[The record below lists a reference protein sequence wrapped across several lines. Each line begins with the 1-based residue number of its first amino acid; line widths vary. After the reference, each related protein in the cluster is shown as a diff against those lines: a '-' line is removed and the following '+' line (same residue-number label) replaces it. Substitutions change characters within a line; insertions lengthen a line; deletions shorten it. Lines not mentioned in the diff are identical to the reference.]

1 MKSADVLIIGA
12 GVIGLSLACE
22 LRRHGARVIVLEKH
36 QPGREASWASAGMI
50 SHCEAGPHPLF
61 RRLAKAS
68 AELWPSFAAA
78 VQNESGVSVDL
89 RSEGKVLFLAA
100 REETPQLASELTPA
114 QLRQIEPDLAY
125 SGRAVFLPE
134 SHLDPRALMHALLEA
149 ALHLGVE
156 LDSGADV
163 QTIELSGGR
172 ADTVVTSKARYNGRQ
187 IVNCAG
193 AWAGSFSPVPVP
205 VRPIKGQ
212 MLCLVTGAPLLR
224 HVVHGNG
231 VYVVPR
237 SDGRLIVGSTVEDVG
252 FDKRVDPDTIQ
263 RLRQA
268 AAVLVPALGQ
278 ARMHDTWAGL
288 RPCTPDKLPAIGSTS
303 VEAYFVAT
311 GHFRDGILLAPIT
324 ARLVTQLLLRQQ
336 PEIDVEEFSPLRF
349 AA

>member
-1 MKSADVLIIGA
+1 
-12 GVIGLSLACE
+12 
-22 LRRHGARVIVLEKH
+22 
-36 QPGREASWASAGMI
+36 
-50 SHCEAGPHPLF
+50 
-61 RRLAKAS
+61 
-68 AELWPSFAAA
+68 
-78 VQNESGVSVDL
+78 
-89 RSEGKVLFLAA
+89 
-100 REETPQLASELTPA
+100 
-114 QLRQIEPDLAY
+114 
-125 SGRAVFLPE
+125 
-134 SHLDPRALMHALLEA
+134 
-149 ALHLGVE
+149 
-156 LDSGADV
+156 
-163 QTIELSGGR
+163 
-172 ADTVVTSKARYNGRQ
+172 
-187 IVNCAG
+187 
-193 AWAGSFSPVPVP
+193 
-205 VRPIKGQ
+205 
-212 MLCLVTGAPLLR
+212 
-224 HVVHGNG
+224 